1 MDRDEF
7 FTQLDQLTPKEI
19 EERLPSWDME
29 QLVLAQEY
37 LALKELEQTRAA
49 EAVQTR
55 AAEAVQTNIAKEG
68 DALLVSVQVARRSH
82 TLAMLALIF
91 SVGAM
96 LAAVAAAII
105 AFLALRG
112 GTISW

>member
-37 LALKELEQTRAA
+37 LAQKELEQTRAA
-49 EAVQTR
+49 EAL
-55 AAEAVQTNIAKEG
+55 QTNIAKEG